1 MRRLQTIRL
10 IMATQICSCEGLN
23 PQCEKCF
30 GSGYTDA
37 AASKKSA
44 AAGNK
49 TAEKAGAK
57 QASLLPEGFKSL
69 PRKEVET
76 VLAKIVDS
84 LDLKSKKQM
93 QLLNSIPFNSTTF
106 RRDFKGKF
114 ESLRKLE
121 SEKRFLRGELD
132 SISKEMAEKKYAN
145 HFKFGHFLSDKDVD
159 VDSNRQ
165 LKTLMREYKK
175 IKDKPGS

>member
-1 MRRLQTIRL
+1 
-10 IMATQICSCEGLN
+10 MATQICSCEGLN

-30 GSGYTDA
+30 GSGYVDSG
-37 AASKKSA
+37 ASRKSSA
-44 AAGNK
+44 TSNK
-49 TAEKAGAK
+49 TIEKTNAK
-57 QASLLPEGFKSL
+57 QKSLLPGGFKSL

-76 VLAKIVDS
+76 ILAKIIDG

-106 RRDFKGKF
+106 RRDFKAKF

-121 SEKRFLRGELD
+121 SEKRFLRNELD
-132 SISKEMAEKKYAN
+132 SISKEMAGKKDAH

-165 LKTLMREYKK
+165 LKTLLREYKRG
-175 IKDKPGS
+175 KDKPGL